1 MNKKLFTFLTFAAFL
16 LALPLQADE
25 NSLHY
30 IEKNG
35 MKIPQAELKP
45 EDDAFNADTAIKPL
59 KKQLSESEQQTK
71 DSSDLEYI
79 DESQELPDLP
89 CDSPKLKR
97 QVKDFILNSLN
108 QTDTH
113 SVAEKRR
120 RILTVRNLSDF
131 TDITDE
137 KLSGSK
143 YFNAAAASAYLR
155 INQKRTIKHV
165 CESKNENS
173 SKQFQNLHI
182 LIYPYLNYY
191 KIVVANL
198 AYSTEAIDK
207 ATFIYNW

>member
-1 MNKKLFTFLTFAAFL
+1 M
-16 LALPLQADE
+16 
-25 NSLHY
+25 Y
-30 IEKNG
+30 ISR
-35 MKIPQAELKP
+35 L
-45 EDDAFNADTAIKPL
+45 IKPAGI
-59 KKQLSESEQQTK
+59 KVTRIASGVPVGG
-71 DSSDLEYI
+71 DLEYI